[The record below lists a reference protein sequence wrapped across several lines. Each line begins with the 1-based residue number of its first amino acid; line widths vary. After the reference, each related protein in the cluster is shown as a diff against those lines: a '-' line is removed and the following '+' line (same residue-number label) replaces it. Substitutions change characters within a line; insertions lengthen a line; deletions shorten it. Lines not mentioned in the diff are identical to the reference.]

1 MILDIKEMVYQDKW
15 FPLDEAEVLE
25 KNFFKGYEYFI
36 KNRGYYPSAYIA
48 LREGQPFYK
57 ARLYEDVDVNCH
69 GNCVYVVR
77 EADKTTI
84 GWDYNKLSDYHG
96 GTSYVQRLL
105 TKESAKVWTT
115 EEIVEECKQ
124 VIEQLYLRE
133 HPELY
138 YK

>member
-1 MILDIKEMVYQDKW
+1 MVYQDKW
-15 FPLDEAEVLE
+15 LTLDEAPVLSRG
-25 KNFFKGYEYFI
+25 FHKGYEYFVVSYGI
-36 KNRGYYPSAYIA
+36 YPCAYIA

-57 ARLYEDVDVNCH
+57 FS
-69 GNCVYVVR
+69 GMF
-77 EADKTTI
+77 
-84 GWDYNKLSDYHG
+84 
-96 GTSYVQRLL
+96 
-105 TKESAKVWTT
+105 KEGIFLNSAKRWTT